1 MANFAQG
8 SRSSLSYIEEATFGT
23 TPAGNFTNLPINTH
37 SLSLTKDR
45 VQGNEIQADRITR
58 VDRHGNR
65 QVGGD
70 VVVDLRM
77 GDYDPLIESAMFS
90 SFATDDT
97 IKVGTTLKSFTM
109 EDAFNDITQYRLFT
123 GLAVSNMSVSI
134 APNQMVTTTFSFV
147 GKDNTNSGT
156 KKTITPSST
165 NQPFDSYS
173 GAITLNDSGAT
184 ASTISSITSVDFSVD
199 NGLNPT
205 FVVGSSSTP
214 QLEYGRATIEGTLS
228 AYVEDIALLNRFIDE
243 TETELEVSVDDPTG
257 SNAYTFLFPRIK
269 LNTGDI
275 PLGGEQS
282 RMISISF
289 VALYDETEESNLVI
303 TRSTATT

>member
-1 MANFAQG
+1 MPFAQG
-8 SRSSLSYIEEATFGT
+8 SRSSLSYIQEATFGT
-23 TPAGNFTNLPINTH
+23 TPSGNFTNLPVNTH

-90 SFATDDT
+90 TFASDDT

-109 EDAFNDITQYRLFT
+109 EDAFNDITQFRLFT

-147 GKDNTNSGT
+147 GKDNTNSGSG
-156 KKTITPSST
+156 KTINDPST

-173 GAITLNDSGAT
+173 GAITLNNAGAT
-184 ASTISSITSVDFSVD
+184 ASTISSITSVDFSID

-214 QLEYGRATIEGTLS
+214 QLEYGRATVEGTLS
-228 AYVEDIALLNRFIDE
+228 AYVEDIALLNRFINE

-269 LNTGDI
+269 LNSGDI

-289 VALYDETEESNLVI
+289 VALYDATEESNIVI
-303 TRSTATT
+303 TRSTANP